1 MYTCRNFNVGKIF
14 PILILSFAGLVP
26 VSSLLAQVE
35 CTGAACAMIPSNIS
49 SQFNGLENEI
59 RTKYLNEVVNSMEDA
74 ALLTT
79 INSSMMGSGTI
90 NRFQIGGGVSAAGVK
105 NEDIQ
110 IQYGG
115 ITLPNLPNG
124 GASLAPT
131 LMAGVNLGW
140 LTGNGPADQK
150 EKEDGKD
157 SNEGRSF
164 LHRINLYVHGFQGKL
179 DQGDLKALNDQ
190 SEQYKFS
197 GNYNSFG
204 ATVRFQL
211 IKERYTRLDFFGFTG
226 LSLGLGFHRKT
237 EEMNLGY
244 SPTSIPKISFGPAT
258 GRWDADFALGY
269 RSRSESLPIDIRT
282 GVRLFYFLTIFVGAG
297 MSQNSGNSN
306 IHLGVSGPVAL
317 TLEAAA
323 AGLPYDFLKG
333 QSATAAGNLVIRSHG
348 DAKAKDSFNYLLGG
362 VEINLL
368 AFKILVEG
376 MVSDKIYSANLG
388 VKFAL

>member
-1 MYTCRNFNVGKIF
+1 MNTCRNSVIGKIF
-14 PILILSFAGLVP
+14 PIVFLSFAGFIP
-26 VSSLLAQVE
+26 ANSLFAQVG
-35 CTGAACAMIPSNIS
+35 CTGNACAIIPGNVS
-49 SQFNGLENEI
+49 SQFNGLEGEI
-59 RTKYLNEVVNSMEDA
+59 RTKYLNEVVESMGDA

-79 INSSMMGSGTI
+79 LNSSMMGSGSV
-90 NRFQIGGGVSAAGVK
+90 NRFQIGAGMSAAGVK

-110 IQYGG
+110 IQYAG

-124 GASLAPT
+124 GASLSPT

-140 LTGNGPADQK
+140 LTMNGPANQK
-150 EKEDGKD
+150 DRENKDDEGK
-157 SNEGRSF
+157 SF
-164 LHRINLYVHGFQGKL
+164 LHRINIYAHGFQGKL
-179 DQGDLKALNDQ
+179 DQGDLKGLNDQ
-190 SEQYKFS
+190 SDQYKFS
-197 GNYNSFG
+197 TNYNSFG

-211 IKERYTRLDFFGFTG
+211 IRERYTRLDFFGFTG
-226 LSLGLGFHRKT
+226 LSLGIGFHRKI
-237 EEMNLGY
+237 EEMNLNY
-244 SPTSIPKISFGPAT
+244 APAQIPKIAFGPAT

-297 MSQNSGNSN
+297 ISQNSGNSN
-306 IHLGVSGPVAL
+306 IHLVVSGPIAL

-333 QSATAAGNLVIRSHG
+333 HSATSAGALSIRSHG
-348 DAKAKDSFNYLLGG
+348 DARLKNSMSYLLGG

-368 AFKILVEG
+368 TFKVLVEG